1 MEKTKIIYTLTSLLI
16 HTINKNPNMLF
27 KGKTGDWKNHISPEL
42 NKRVDNW
49 IAKNLEGSD
58 LQFVTELDKQD

>member
-1 MEKTKIIYTLTSLLI
+1 
-16 HTINKNPNMLF
+16 MLF
-27 KGKTGDWKNHISPEL
+27 KGKTGDWKNHISPQL

-49 IAKNLEGSD
+49 IAKNLDGSD